1 MVLFLDH
8 PKKKIR
14 DTQKYEPFKRQVKS
28 LRPSLKLLAE
38 RILGLRVQQAEHC
51 SIQDAQAA
59 MRLYVSVRK
68 EWESHARERGAR
80 GYTPGKCSNDT

>member
-1 MVLFLDH
+1 MLSAEGTSCVL
-8 PKKKIR
+8 
-14 DTQKYEPFKRQVKS
+14 Q
-28 LRPSLKLLAE
+28 
-38 RILGLRVQQAEHC
+38 
-51 SIQDAQAA
+51 IQDAQAA